1 MHILLK
7 NILKEAVVKEDG
19 ENPLKIQLYV
29 DMDGVLVDL
38 DGGFKKITTMTPKE
52 YSKKNGK
59 NAFWDVV
66 EKNPNFWLDLPPLPD
81 AKSLWDVIKDNFKNP
96 PPIILSEGSG
106 SNLAKQKKDWIKK
119 YIDSNVEVRIAN
131 LGYLKSNYATKIPN
145 VMNLLLDDTGPRD
158 VEGDE
163 LDNITAWENVS
174 GNIAIHHTDAASSI
188 QKIGDILSIWAT

>member
-7 NILKEAVVKEDG
+7 NILKEAVAKEDG

-66 EKNPNFWLDLPPLPD
+66 EKNPNFWLNLDPLPD
-81 AKSLWDVIKDNFKNP
+81 AKILWDFIKDNFKNP
-96 PPIILSEGSG
+96 TPIILSAGQG
-106 SNLAKQKKDWIKK
+106 SNVKKQKEAWIRK
-119 YIDSNVEVRIAN
+119 YIDSTVEVRIATS
-131 LGYLKSNYATKIPN
+131 GYLKSNYATKIPN
-145 VMNLLLDDTGPRD
+145 VMNVLLDDTGPGD
-158 VEGDE
+158 VEDDRP
-163 LDNITAWENVS
+163 DNITAWENVS

-188 QKIGDILSIWAT
+188 QKIRDILSI

>member
-7 NILKEAVVKEDG
+7 NILKEAVSKEDG

-66 EKNPNFWLDLPPLPD
+66 EKNPNFWLNLDPLPD
-81 AKSLWDVIKDNFKNP
+81 AKILWDFIKDNFKNP
-96 PPIILSEGSG
+96 SPIILSAGQG
-106 SNLAKQKKDWIKK
+106 SNVKKQKEAWIRK
-119 YIDSNVEVRIAN
+119 YIDSTVEVRIATS
-131 LGYLKSNYATKIPN
+131 GYLKSNYATKIPN
-145 VMNLLLDDTGPRD
+145 VMNVLLDDTGPGD
-158 VEGDE
+158 VEDGRP
-163 LDNITAWENVS
+163 DNITAWENVS
-174 GNIAIHHTDAASSI
+174 GNIAIHHTDTASSI
-188 QKIGDILSIWAT
+188 QKIRDILSI